1 MFITLFK
8 LPIELLAPLRS
19 PAICLVDA
27 GYPHVFLPS
36 PAQVPQGERLMGPES
51 GPGSKAYADFEVKG
65 MALLAKTCALAG
77 EWEGWT
83 CIPRHLRP
91 TPVDRWFIMVYP
103 IILGFQPF
111 FLVVHDFATSHS
123 MEDIR
128 WYKPIHS
135 LQYLFFGC
143 KVWGYLRW
151 CEHTS
156 GIGAYP
162 SHESNTPVMK
172 GIRSLAHHFQV
183 ARGMRDLEFS

>member
-1 MFITLFK
+1 MFK

-111 FLVVHDFATSHS
+111 FLVVQDFATSHS

-128 WYKPIHS
+128 
-135 LQYLFFGC
+135 
-143 KVWGYLRW
+143 
-151 CEHTS
+151 
-156 GIGAYP
+156 
-162 SHESNTPVMK
+162 
-172 GIRSLAHHFQV
+172 
-183 ARGMRDLEFS
+183 

>member
-1 MFITLFK
+1 VFK

-83 CIPRHLRP
+83 CITRHLRP
-91 TPVDRWFIMVYP
+91 TPVDTLVGGLSWFIP
-103 IILGFQPF
+103 
-111 FLVVHDFATSHS
+111 
-123 MEDIR
+123 
-128 WYKPIHS
+128 
-135 LQYLFFGC
+135 LF
-143 KVWGYLRW
+143 
-151 CEHTS
+151 
-156 GIGAYP
+156 
-162 SHESNTPVMK
+162 
-172 GIRSLAHHFQV
+172 
-183 ARGMRDLEFS
+183 